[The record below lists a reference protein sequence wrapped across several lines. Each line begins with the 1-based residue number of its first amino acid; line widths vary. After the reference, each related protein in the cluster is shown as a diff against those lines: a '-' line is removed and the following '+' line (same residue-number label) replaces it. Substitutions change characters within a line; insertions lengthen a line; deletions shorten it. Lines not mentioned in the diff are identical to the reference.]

1 MQWQDRLRR
10 VRAEWMLLTFYER
23 FEQVVIL
30 ILTGLIAIVVVFAV
44 WNLALKIFHAVI
56 APQTFDPTEYS
67 VFQAVFGAIFT
78 VIIALE
84 FKRSLLVVAH
94 RQESIVQARTVILIA
109 LLAIV
114 RKLIILDLASTE
126 ALQLFALAAAILA
139 LGAFIGSF
147 EIRIEVSSLMTLLNI
162 RSFGAN
168 DLVRMKLGTNR
179 REKAEAARELPRRRR
194 QA

>member
-1 MQWQDRLRR
+1 
-10 VRAEWMLLTFYER
+10 MLLTFYER

-84 FKRSLLVVAH
+84 FKRTLVLVTE
-94 RQESIVQARTVILIA
+94 RTESVVQVRAVILIA

-114 RKLIILDLASTE
+114 RKLIILDISTGD
-126 ALQLFALAAAILA
+126 APQLFALAVATLS
-139 LGAFIGSF
+139 LGG
-147 EIRIEVSSLMTLLNI
+147 VYW
-162 RSFGAN
+162 
-168 DLVRMKLGTNR
+168 LVRDQDP
-179 REKAEAARELPRRRR
+179 RERD
-194 QA
+194 

>member
-1 MQWQDRLRR
+1 MQWQERFRR
-10 VRAEWMLLTFYER
+10 AQAEWTLLTLYEK
-23 FEQVVIL
+23 FEQIVIL
-30 ILTGLIAIVVVFAV
+30 ILTGLIAIVIVFAV

-84 FKRSLLVVAH
+84 FKRSLLVVAR
-94 RQESIVQARTVILIA
+94 RQENIVQVRTVILIA

-114 RKLIILDLASTE
+114 RKLMILDLASTE

-139 LGAFIGSF
+139 LGA
-147 EIRIEVSSLMTLLNI
+147 VYW
-162 RSFGAN
+162 
-168 DLVRMKLGTNR
+168 LVRDQDRGVQRKDL
-179 REKAEAARELPRRRR
+179 ARLRKPRRKQSASDEPGRE
-194 QA
+194 